1 MRLCALENM
10 SPAVAGYSWL
20 RYAQLLDSAL
30 PIGGFSHSFGLETA
44 VQSGKVV
51 KMADLREYMQ
61 TMINY
66 AWAPMELMAIK
77 AIYTYGPTE
86 QWERIWRVDQIQ
98 HVQRIAFETREGTM
112 KMGRR
117 LLRLSHSLYPDML
130 WSPLDKAIQEGECF
144 GSYPIIHG
152 WIAWQLGVPLNQAAE
167 GFLYNG
173 ITHGINSALRLMSI
187 GQTEAQALLAE
198 LLPQASIAWH
208 RIAHLEPED
217 CFSNSPA
224 SDIYMMQHETLY
236 SRLFMS

>member
-1 MRLCALENM
+1 MANPTLPSTGN
-10 SPAVAGYSWL
+10 SWL

-44 VQSGKVV
+44 VQLGRVV
-51 KMADLREYMQ
+51 KIADLREYMQ
-61 TMINY
+61 TMIIH

-77 AIYTYGPTE
+77 AVYLYGPTAE
-86 QWERIWRVDQIQ
+86 WERIWLIDQIQ
-98 HVQRIAFETREGTM
+98 HVQRAASETREGTL

-117 LLRLSHSLYPDML
+117 LLRLTHSMYPDLL
-130 WSPLDKAIQEGECF
+130 WQPLDDAIKQEQCKGTL
-144 GSYPIIHG
+144 PVIHG
-152 WIAWQLGVPLNQAAE
+152 WIAWQLGVPLTQAAE

-187 GQTEAQALLAE
+187 GQTEAQSLLAE
-198 LLPQASIAWH
+198 LLPQASIAW
-208 RIAHLEPED
+208 RSVAHLNPED
-217 CFSNSPA
+217 CYSNTPT

>member
-1 MRLCALENM
+1 LENI
-10 SPAVAGYSWL
+10 SSTASASYSWL

-61 TMINY
+61 TMIFH
-66 AWAPMELMAIK
+66 AWAPMELMAVK
-77 AIYTYGPTE
+77 AIYTYGPSAK
-86 QWERIWRVDQIQ
+86 WDNIWLVDQIQ
-98 HVQRIAFETREGTM
+98 HVQRIAAETREGTL

-117 LLRLSHSLYPDML
+117 LLRLSHAMYPELL
-130 WSPLDKAIQEGECF
+130 WEPLDEAIQQGKCY
-144 GSYPIIHG
+144 GTHPIIHG
-152 WIAWQLGVPLNQAAE
+152 WIAWQLGVPLTQAAE
-167 GFLYNG
+167 GFLYSS
-173 ITHGINSALRLMSI
+173 ITHCINSALRLMSI
-187 GQTEAQALLAE
+187 GQTEGQSLLAE
-198 LLPQASIAWH
+198 LLPQASTAWQQV
-208 RIAHLEPED
+208 AHLEPEN